1 MKKKDAAYI
10 LVRAVLQR
18 EAKPEDERERGEA
31 SEGKERKGRGN
42 GVSDPE
48 HRGLEVFTRSV
59 PCRLG
64 PSSILCFT
72 PCPAPLWP
80 AGFSSFSEEHFWPR

>member
-1 MKKKDAAYI
+1 MLGKNEEKGCSII

-18 EAKPEDERERGEA
+18 EAKPEDERETGEA

-48 HRGLEVFTRSV
+48 HRGLEDFFTRSV
-59 PCRLG
+59 HCRLG
-64 PSSILCFT
+64 PSLHPVLHPLSL
-72 PCPAPLWP
+72 PAVTSWFDQLL
-80 AGFSSFSEEHFWPR
+80 